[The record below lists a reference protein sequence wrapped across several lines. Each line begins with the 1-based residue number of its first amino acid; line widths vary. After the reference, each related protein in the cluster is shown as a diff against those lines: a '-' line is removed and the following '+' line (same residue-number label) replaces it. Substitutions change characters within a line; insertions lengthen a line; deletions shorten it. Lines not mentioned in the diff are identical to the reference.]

1 MVLFSSETTPRRMRW
16 VFWSA
21 ERRLPF
27 KAWDGSVTQTQAG
40 TTPHPPICSPRP
52 FVANPQP
59 VWRCGEEDTV
69 GFGDGDKREK

>member
-27 KAWDGSVTQTQAG
+27 KAWDGSVTLTQAADDS
-40 TTPHPPICSPRP
+40 PPSHLLPTAVR
-52 FVANPQP
+52 
-59 VWRCGEEDTV
+59 
-69 GFGDGDKREK
+69 REPAAGVEMWG